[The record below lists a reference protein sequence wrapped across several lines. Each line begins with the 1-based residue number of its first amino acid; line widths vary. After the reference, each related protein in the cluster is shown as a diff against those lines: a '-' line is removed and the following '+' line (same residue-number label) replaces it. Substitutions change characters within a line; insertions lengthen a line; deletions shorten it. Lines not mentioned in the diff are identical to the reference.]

1 MGTWIWP
8 GVDVLIGN
16 HSVLAKD
23 PGRSIGG
30 GATGLGMNRSEF
42 GKTSTARGAF
52 TGSAWS
58 AKSGIPDGY
67 RPPYTWVNPI
77 KAGGLS
83 ARKAITGEGDAV
95 AAIAGGK
102 NAEASLA
109 GAGDLSG
116 VAQLIISMVAA
127 LTGSGTITSAA
138 AVAYLQL
145 AANLAGAGDLTGATG
160 ALASAAAALS
170 GSGTATST
178 ARATG
183 ALTSSITVSGD
194 LLTSTNVGAAVW
206 RTMIEAGYTAEQ
218 ILRIIAAQAAGAAT
232 GLEGANP
239 QFTGLD
245 GTTLRIDGT
254 YSAGTRTIDSLDGE

>member
-1 MGTWIWP
+1 MG
-8 GVDVLIGN
+8 
-16 HSVLAKD
+16 VLAN
-23 PGRSIGG
+23 GFI
-30 GATGLGMNRSEF
+30 GATGVYQTFGATVLNNAYPSARLANFARTGANRNITAGE
-42 GKTSTARGAF
+42 GITSGLVSLPSGNRHPNVWMMPQKPGALAARNSIVGV
-52 TGSAWS
+52 GSATIS
-58 AKSGIPDGY
+58 M
-67 RPPYTWVNPI
+67 
-77 KAGGLS
+77 
-83 ARKAITGEGDAV
+83 V
-95 AAIAGGK
+95 AGK
-102 NAEASLA
+102 NAEATLSGSGTLA
-109 GAGDLSG
+109 G

-178 ARATG
+178 IRATG
-183 ALTSSITVSGD
+183 ALASSITVSGD